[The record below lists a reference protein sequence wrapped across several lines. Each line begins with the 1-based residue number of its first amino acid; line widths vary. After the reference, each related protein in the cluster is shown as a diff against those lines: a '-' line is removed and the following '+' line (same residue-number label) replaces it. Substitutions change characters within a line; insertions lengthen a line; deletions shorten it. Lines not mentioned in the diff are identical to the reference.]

1 MEMIQKNG
9 KFIIIGAFVL
19 RIKDVQAVVVD
30 ENMTIK
36 IMMRGSDRMYTT
48 PCNNEEMVTAYVQ
61 KILYL
66 LNED

>member
-30 ENMTIK
+30 NNMTIK
-36 IMMRGSDRMYTT
+36 IMMRGSDRVYQT
-48 PCNNEEMVTAYVQ
+48 PCDNEEMATANVQ

>member
-1 MEMIQKNG
+1 MEMIQKNA

-36 IMMRGSDRMYTT
+36 IMMRGSDRVYMT
-48 PCNNEEMVTAYVQ
+48 PCNNEEMVTAYVR

>member
-30 ENMTIK
+30 NNMTIK
-36 IMMRGSDRMYTT
+36 ITMRGSDRTYLT